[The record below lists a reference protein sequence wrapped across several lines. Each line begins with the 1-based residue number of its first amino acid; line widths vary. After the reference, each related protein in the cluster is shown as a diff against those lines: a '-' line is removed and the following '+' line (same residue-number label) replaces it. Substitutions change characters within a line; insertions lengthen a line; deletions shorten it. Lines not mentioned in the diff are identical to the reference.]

1 MRLQNVNPHAV
12 WNEEAKRF
20 DGLTIAATGQEAGPG
35 EVIDIEDDDL
45 FVNLCGQEANWAPAD
60 KAGHDFYV
68 AFCDWVAA
76 YLDQKAKARKPP
88 APPEVVRAFDPTPA
102 PSKKKSEAAA
112 AAAKAGE

>member
-45 FVNLCGQEANWAPAD
+45 FVNL
-60 KAGHDFYV
+60 
-68 AFCDWVAA
+68 
-76 YLDQKAKARKPP
+76 
-88 APPEVVRAFDPTPA
+88 
-102 PSKKKSEAAA
+102 
-112 AAAKAGE
+112 